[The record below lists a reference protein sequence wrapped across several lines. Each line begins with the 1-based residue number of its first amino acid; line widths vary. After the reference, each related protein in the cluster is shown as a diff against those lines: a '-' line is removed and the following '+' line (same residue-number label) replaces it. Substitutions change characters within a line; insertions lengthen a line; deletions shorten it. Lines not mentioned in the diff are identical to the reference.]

1 MITLPTWRDWIFA
14 LKTFGAAILALYLA
28 MWFDLPRPYWA
39 LTTVYITSQVLAGA
53 TRSKALYRVMGTFLG
68 AAIGIVLVPNLANS
82 PALLS
87 VAVAAWVGFCLYVS
101 LLDRTPKSYVM
112 MLAGYSLAIIAFP
125 TVDAPETIF
134 DTAVARVEEISIGI
148 LCASVVS
155 MVVLPESAL
164 PVISARL
171 DAWIRSARAWVVD
184 IFDGNGLQFDTK
196 IDRLRLASEAIAFD
210 VLSTALRYEVAA
222 IEGAGRAMTS
232 LRQHMLMFLPIASA
246 MSDRISVLK
255 DAGALNGSVRTLLSD
270 AAWWLRADITEP
282 ALAEQLRDRSRALDP
297 KLGPKSSW
305 NDLIEASLL
314 VRFRDFID
322 LRQDTRQLQHLL
334 RDGQPLTG
342 PPKFNFTARAQSI
355 RHRDHGMALL
365 SGVGAFLSILV
376 ACAMW
381 IGTGWP
387 DGAAAPLIAAVACSF
402 FATFDDPAPYIVA
415 FANAAIIGA
424 VGAGIY
430 LFAVLPNATVF
441 EMLVLA
447 LAPWLI
453 ACGLFMA
460 QPATAPFALGVA
472 VNGGTMLAIQNGAVG
487 EFTPF
492 ANSAIAIM
500 VGIWTAAIVVR
511 LVRSV
516 GAAWSANRLR
526 RLNCESL
533 AFSATRG
540 GANDSLEL
548 AALMLDRVGLIAPR
562 LASLNLNDAQW
573 IVDLI
578 AEVRSGINIVELRR
592 VRNALPAP
600 AQKAVSAVLLAVANH
615 LRSNSQP
622 DDPALRLIDKAMCVL
637 LAEEQSDAVREALLG
652 LVGLRRG
659 LFPHAVGFAYVSPLS
674 VSQQASE

>member
-53 TRSKALYRVMGTFLG
+53 TRSKALYRVLGTFLG
-68 AAIGIVLVPNLANS
+68 AAISIILVPNLINE
-82 PALLS
+82 PILLS
-87 VAVAAWVGFCLYVS
+87 VAIAAWVGLCLYVS

-125 TVDAPETIF
+125 VVDSPGTIF

-148 LCASVVS
+148 LCASLVS

-164 PVISARL
+164 PIISARL

-184 IFDGNGLQFDTK
+184 IFDGNGPQFDTQ

-210 VLSTALRYEVAA
+210 VLSTALRYEMAA
-222 IEGAGRAMTS
+222 IEGAGRMMTT

-246 MSDRISVLK
+246 MSDRITVLR
-255 DAGALNGSVRTLLSD
+255 DAGALKGTIRSLLSD

-282 ALAEQLRDRSRALDP
+282 ALADQLRDRSRMLDP
-297 KLGPKSSW
+297 KLGPSSTW
-305 NDLIEASLL
+305 TDLVEASLL
-314 VRFRDFID
+314 ARLRDFID

-334 RDGQPLTG
+334 RDRRPLTE
-342 PPKFNFTARAQSI
+342 KARFSYTARAQSI

-365 SGVGAFLSILV
+365 SAIGAFLSILV

-381 IGTGWP
+381 IATGWP
-387 DGAAAPLIAAVACSF
+387 DGSAAPLMAAVACSF

-415 FANAAIIGA
+415 FANAAILGA
-424 VGAGIY
+424 VCAGIY
-430 LFAVLPNATVF
+430 LFGVLPHATVF
-441 EMLVLA
+441 EMLILA
-447 LAPWLI
+447 LAPWLVT
-453 ACGLFMA
+453 CGLFMA

-472 VNGGTMLAIQNGAVG
+472 VNGGTMLAIQNGTVG

-492 ANSAIAIM
+492 ANSAIAII
-500 VGIWTAAIVVR
+500 VGMWTAAIVVR

-526 RLNCESL
+526 QLNRESL

-562 LASLNLNDAQW
+562 LASLHPNDAQW
-573 IVDLI
+573 MADLI
-578 AEVRSGINIVELRR
+578 AEVRSGITISSSSAASVAHCRHRLRR
-592 VRNALPAP
+592 
-600 AQKAVSAVLLAVANH
+600 QSA
-615 LRSNSQP
+615 R
-622 DDPALRLIDKAMCVL
+622 CC
-637 LAEEQSDAVREALLG
+637 
-652 LVGLRRG
+652 
-659 LFPHAVGFAYVSPLS
+659 PLS
-674 VSQQASE
+674 PTTLGRTLSPMTPPSHSSTRPLASCSWRSRPTRFAMRCSASWGYGVDYFPTPRPSSTFRTHP